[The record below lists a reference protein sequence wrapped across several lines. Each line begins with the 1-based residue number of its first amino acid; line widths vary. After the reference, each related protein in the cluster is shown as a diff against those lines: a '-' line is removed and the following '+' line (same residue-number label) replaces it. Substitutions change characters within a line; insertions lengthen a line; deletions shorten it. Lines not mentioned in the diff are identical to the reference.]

1 MGANPARAS
10 ADTIWGTFMN
20 SMAFVDRLVEV
31 LESAGIQYAIVGGL
45 AAIAWGVPRFT
56 QDVDLVAELPIELD
70 ELTRLGERMAAAGLS
85 AMEPDHF
92 AEVAASS
99 VSHGATFS
107 FMTAAAEKID
117 ISPIGSSE
125 AGRVAAT
132 VLGMR
137 CRLETA
143 GGHTAWF
150 ATPEGT
156 IIGKLFFYW
165 LGSDRQMRDIAN
177 VLQVQAAAGKEL
189 NLEIIG
195 RWAQAFNPGLYQAWL
210 ETLGAV
216 FTAKS

>member
-1 MGANPARAS
+1 
-10 ADTIWGTFMN
+10 MN
-20 SMAFVDRLVEV
+20 SMAYVDQLVAV
-31 LESAGIQYAIVGGL
+31 LESVGIQYAIVGGL

-56 QDVDLVAELPIELD
+56 QDVDLVAELPVDLD
-70 ELTRLGERMAAAGLS
+70 KLTRLGEEMGAAGLS

-99 VSHGATFS
+99 VSHGTTFS
-107 FMTAAAEKID
+107 FMTPAVEKID
-117 ISPIGSSE
+117 ISPIGRSE

-143 GGHTAWF
+143 GGQTAWF

-156 IIGKLFFYW
+156 IIGKLYFYW

-177 VLQVQAAAGKEL
+177 ILRVQAAAGKEL

-195 RWAQAFNPGLYQAWL
+195 TWARGFNPGLYQAWL
-210 ETLGAV
+210 ETWGAIGLDE
-216 FTAKS
+216 S

>member
-1 MGANPARAS
+1 
-10 ADTIWGTFMN
+10 MN

-45 AAIAWGVPRFT
+45 AAIAWGVPRST
-56 QDVDLVAELPIELD
+56 QDVDLVAELPADLE
-70 ELTRLGERMAAAGLS
+70 ELTRLGERMGAAGLS

-99 VSHGATFS
+99 VTHGATFS
-107 FMTAAAEKID
+107 FMTPAIEKID
-117 ISPIGSSE
+117 ISPTGRSE

-132 VLGMR
+132 VLGLR

-143 GGHTAWF
+143 GGQTVWF

-156 IIGKLFFYW
+156 IIGKLYFYW

-177 VLQVQAAAGKEL
+177 ILRVQAAAGRDL
-189 NLEIIG
+189 NLETIG
-195 RWAQAFNPGLYQAWL
+195 EWARAFNPGLYQAWV
-210 ETLGAV
+210 ETLDAV
-216 FTAKS
+216 GLGES

>member
-1 MGANPARAS
+1 
-10 ADTIWGTFMN
+10 MN
-20 SMAFVDRLVEV
+20 SMAYVDRLVEV

-56 QDVDLVAELPIELD
+56 QDVDLVAELPGELD
-70 ELTRLGERMAAAGLS
+70 ELTRLGERMGAAGLS
-85 AMEPDHF
+85 AMEPEHF
-92 AEVAASS
+92 AELAASS

-107 FMTAAAEKID
+107 FMTAAVEKID
-117 ISPIGSSE
+117 ISPIGRSE

-143 GGHTAWF
+143 GGQTAWF

-156 IIGKLFFYW
+156 IIGKLYFYW

-189 NLEIIG
+189 NLESIG
-195 RWAQAFNPGLYQAWL
+195 KWARAFNPGLYQAWL

-216 FTAKS
+216 GLAES